1 MERHDTQGRATGRW
15 ASLASLSFTTRAIE
29 RVMNRSGNLP
39 GFLVVHARYGSG
51 KSMALTYCQNKNE
64 GFLLTCKSHFSKK
77 AFCLALLKEMDIKP
91 ARTVS
96 EMMDQVGEELDKSGR
111 PLLLD
116 DVHRITSSSV
126 LGLILDIHQS
136 ARTTIVMA
144 GDERFPALLRR
155 HDEQLYSRV
164 LVFQGIPPVSAED
177 ARRLAAF
184 YCVER
189 EGRVIEVGDDLL
201 GYFRKETKGN
211 ARLICVNLDD
221 VRAHCQRHGLRKIGL
236 EDWQEHKRGVFTGD
250 APAPEGAAEPRLKAV
265 S

>member
-1 MERHDTQGRATGRW
+1 MERHDKAAGRW
-15 ASLASLSFTTRAIE
+15 AALASLNLTARAIE
-29 RVMNRSGNLP
+29 RGMNRSANLP
-39 GFLVVHARYGSG
+39 GMIVVHARYGSG
-51 KSMALTYCQNKNE
+51 KSMALTYCQNKYE

-77 AFCLALLKEMDIKP
+77 AFCLQLLKEMDIKP

-144 GDERFPALLRR
+144 GDDRFPALLRR
-155 HDEQLYSRV
+155 YDEQLYSRV
-164 LVFQGIPPVSAED
+164 LVFEGIPPVSAED
-177 ARRLAAF
+177 ARRLARF
-184 YCVER
+184 YCVDR
-189 EGRVIEVGDDLL
+189 EGRLIEAGDDLL
-201 GYFRKETKGN
+201 GFFRKETRGN
-211 ARLICVNLDD
+211 ARLLCINLDH
-221 VRAHCQRHGLRKIGL
+221 VREHCQRQGLKKIGL
-236 EDWQEHKRGVFTGD
+236 DEWDKRGAYTGE
-250 APAPEGAAEPRLKAV
+250 APAVEPEPRLKVV